1 MAGESSKAF
10 RRTARSGADRCQPNG
25 EARSSSLPALSYV
38 DRLDRRFANFGDQLM
53 KKKIQKP
60 LRLNRETLT
69 SLNHGDL
76 REPVGAVSQIPN
88 ACTSVCST
96 TACAT

>member
-1 MAGESSKAF
+1 
-10 RRTARSGADRCQPNG
+10 
-25 EARSSSLPALSYV
+25 
-38 DRLDRRFANFGDQLM
+38 M

-60 LRLNRETLT
+60 LKLNRETLT
-69 SLNHGDL
+69 SLNHRDL

-96 TACAT
+96 DACATASTCGVVNTQCVGW